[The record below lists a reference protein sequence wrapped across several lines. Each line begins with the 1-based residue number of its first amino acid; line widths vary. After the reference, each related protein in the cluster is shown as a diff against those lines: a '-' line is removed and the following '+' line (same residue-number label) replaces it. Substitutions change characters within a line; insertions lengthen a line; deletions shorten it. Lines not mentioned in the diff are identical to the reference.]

1 MRLSW
6 SPLPKNCRTK
16 YLKRNNIHSCLNKRS
31 MIKKNSSQTMNPV
44 CPPLQFDT
52 ASWFAP
58 ELTKLAEHLNDRMVE
73 MMRFYPESDYKT
85 LRTMISK
92 RNELHVDNIVI
103 TAGRTAAFYII
114 AEAFAGKRGAILV
127 PSYQHYELA
136 AKRYGW
142 QLTYIPEDIE
152 TQEIKLEGEEFC
164 WICSPNSSTGRFR
177 SRAELLE
184 LISAHPQVFFIVDQ
198 SYASF
203 TTQPTL
209 TLSDVKS
216 HPNIIFVSS
225 FTQTYGLPGLRIG
238 YVTADKKVIKEIQK
252 VIDPWSVSTMAV
264 EVAKYILIHPAQ
276 FTLPIRKW
284 QRNALELE
292 TKLRQIDGIEVM
304 PSDAPFFLVQVHCAT
319 AAELVKYLLEEHNIA
334 LYDATKLR
342 GIKGE
347 MVRITS
353 RDATDN
359 AKLVE
364 AIAAFCKSR

>member
-1 MRLSW
+1 
-6 SPLPKNCRTK
+6 
-16 YLKRNNIHSCLNKRS
+16 
-31 MIKKNSSQTMNPV
+31 MIKKNPSQTTNTV

-73 MMRFYPESDYKT
+73 MMRYYPESDYKT

-103 TAGRTAAFYII
+103 TAGRTAAFYVI

-142 QLTYIPEDIE
+142 QLTYIPEDVE

-177 SRAELLE
+177 SRAELLN

-238 YVTADKKVIKEIQK
+238 YVTADKKVVKEIQK

-292 TKLRQIDGIEVM
+292 TKLRQIDGLEVM
-304 PSDAPFFLVQVHCAT
+304 PSDAPFFLVQIHCAT
-319 AAELVKYLLEEHNIA
+319 AAELVNYLLEEHNIA

-364 AIAAFCKSR
+364 AIAAFCESR

>member
-1 MRLSW
+1 
-6 SPLPKNCRTK
+6 
-16 YLKRNNIHSCLNKRS
+16 
-31 MIKKNSSQTMNPV
+31 MIKKNSTQTTNTV

-73 MMRFYPESDYKT
+73 MMRYYPESDYKT

-142 QLTYIPEDIE
+142 QLTYIPEDVE

-177 SRAELLE
+177 SRAELLD

-304 PSDAPFFLVQVHCAT
+304 PSDAPFFLVQIHCAT
-319 AAELVKYLLEEHNIA
+319 AAELVNYLLEEHNIA

-364 AIAAFCKSR
+364 AIAAFCESR

>member
-1 MRLSW
+1 
-6 SPLPKNCRTK
+6 
-16 YLKRNNIHSCLNKRS
+16 
-31 MIKKNSSQTMNPV
+31 MIKKNSTQTTNTV

-73 MMRFYPESDYKT
+73 MMRYYPESDYKT

-136 AKRYGW
+136 AKRYSW
-142 QLTYIPEDIE
+142 QLTYIPEDVE

-177 SRAELLE
+177 SRAELLD
-184 LISAHPQVFFIVDQ
+184 LISTHPQVFFIVDQ

-203 TTQPTL
+203 TTQLTL

-304 PSDAPFFLVQVHCAT
+304 PSDAPFFLVQIHCAT

-364 AIAAFCKSR
+364 AIAAFCESR

>member
-1 MRLSW
+1 
-6 SPLPKNCRTK
+6 
-16 YLKRNNIHSCLNKRS
+16 
-31 MIKKNSSQTMNPV
+31 MIKKNSTQTTNTV

-73 MMRFYPESDYKT
+73 MMRYYPESDYKT

-92 RNELHVDNIVI
+92 LNELHVDNIVI

-114 AEAFAGKRGAILV
+114 AESFAGKRGAILV

-142 QLTYIPEDIE
+142 QLTYIPEDVE

-177 SRAELLE
+177 SRAELLD

-304 PSDAPFFLVQVHCAT
+304 PSDAPFFLVQIHCAT
-319 AAELVKYLLEEHNIA
+319 AAELVNYLLEEHNIA

-364 AIAAFCKSR
+364 AIAAFCESR

>member
-1 MRLSW
+1 
-6 SPLPKNCRTK
+6 
-16 YLKRNNIHSCLNKRS
+16 
-31 MIKKNSSQTMNPV
+31 MIKKNSTQTMNTV

-73 MMRFYPESDYKT
+73 MMRYYPESDYKT

-142 QLTYIPEDIE
+142 QLTYIPEDVE

-177 SRAELLE
+177 SRAELLD

-304 PSDAPFFLVQVHCAT
+304 PSDAPFFLVQIHCAT
-319 AAELVKYLLEEHNIA
+319 AAELVNYLLEEHNIA

-364 AIAAFCKSR
+364 AIAAFCESR

>member
-1 MRLSW
+1 
-6 SPLPKNCRTK
+6 
-16 YLKRNNIHSCLNKRS
+16 
-31 MIKKNSSQTMNPV
+31 MIKKNPSQTTNTV

-73 MMRFYPESDYKT
+73 MMRYYPESDYKT

-103 TAGRTAAFYII
+103 TAGRTAAFYVI

-142 QLTYIPEDIE
+142 QLTYIPEDVE

-177 SRAELLE
+177 ARAELLD
-184 LISAHPQVFFIVDQ
+184 LVSAHPQVFFIVDQ

-292 TKLRQIDGIEVM
+292 TKLRQIDGLEVM
-304 PSDAPFFLVQVHCAT
+304 PSDAPFFLVQIHCAT
-319 AAELVKYLLEEHNIA
+319 AAELVNYLLEEHNIA

-364 AIAAFCKSR
+364 AIAAFCESC

>member
-1 MRLSW
+1 
-6 SPLPKNCRTK
+6 
-16 YLKRNNIHSCLNKRS
+16 
-31 MIKKNSSQTMNPV
+31 MIKKNPSQTTNTV

-73 MMRFYPESDYKT
+73 MMRYYPESDYKT

-103 TAGRTAAFYII
+103 TAGRTAAFYVI

-142 QLTYIPEDIE
+142 QLTYIPEDVE

-177 SRAELLE
+177 SRAELLD

-292 TKLRQIDGIEVM
+292 TKLRQIDGLEVM
-304 PSDAPFFLVQVHCAT
+304 PSDAPFFLVQIHCAT
-319 AAELVKYLLEEHNIA
+319 AAELVNYLLEEHNIA

-364 AIAAFCKSR
+364 AIAAFCESR

>member
-44 CPPLQFDT
+44 CLPLQFDT

-364 AIAAFCKSR
+364 AITAFCESR

>member
-1 MRLSW
+1 
-6 SPLPKNCRTK
+6 
-16 YLKRNNIHSCLNKRS
+16 

-44 CPPLQFDT
+44 CLPLQFDT

-142 QLTYIPEDIE
+142 QLTYIPEDVE
-152 TQEIKLEGEEFC
+152 TQDIKLEGEEFC

-177 SRAELLE
+177 SRTELLD

-252 VIDPWSVSTMAV
+252 VIDPWSVSTMAI

-304 PSDAPFFLVQVHCAT
+304 PSDAPFFLVQIHCAT

-364 AIAAFCKSR
+364 AITAFCESR

>member
-1 MRLSW
+1 
-6 SPLPKNCRTK
+6 
-16 YLKRNNIHSCLNKRS
+16 
-31 MIKKNSSQTMNPV
+31 MIKKNSTQTTNTV

-73 MMRFYPESDYKT
+73 MMRYYPESDYKT

-142 QLTYIPEDIE
+142 QLTYIPEDVE

-184 LISAHPQVFFIVDQ
+184 LISAHPQISFIVDQ
-198 SYASF
+198 SYATF

-209 TLSDVKS
+209 TLSDVKN

-238 YVTADKKVIKEIQK
+238 YVTADKKVVKEIQK

-304 PSDAPFFLVQVHCAT
+304 PSDAPFFLVQIHCAT
-319 AAELVKYLLEEHNIA
+319 AAELVNYLLEEHNIA

-364 AIAAFCKSR
+364 AIAAFCESR

>member
-1 MRLSW
+1 
-6 SPLPKNCRTK
+6 
-16 YLKRNNIHSCLNKRS
+16 
-31 MIKKNSSQTMNPV
+31 MIKKNSTQTTSIV
-44 CPPLQFDT
+44 TPPLQFDT

-73 MMRFYPESDYKT
+73 MMRYYPESDYKT

-142 QLTYIPEDIE
+142 QLTYIPEDVE

-177 SRAELLE
+177 SRAELLD

-304 PSDAPFFLVQVHCAT
+304 PSDAPFFLVQIHCAT
-319 AAELVKYLLEEHNIA
+319 AAELVNYLLEEHNIA

-364 AIAAFCKSR
+364 AIAAFCESR

>member
-1 MRLSW
+1 
-6 SPLPKNCRTK
+6 
-16 YLKRNNIHSCLNKRS
+16 
-31 MIKKNSSQTMNPV
+31 MIKKNSTQTMNTV

-73 MMRFYPESDYKT
+73 MMRYYPESDYKT

-142 QLTYIPEDIE
+142 QLTYIPEDVE

-177 SRAELLE
+177 SRTELLD

-304 PSDAPFFLVQVHCAT
+304 PSDAPFFLVQIHCAT

-347 MVRITS
+347 MVRISS

-364 AIAAFCKSR
+364 AIAAFCESR

>member
-44 CPPLQFDT
+44 CLPLQFDT

-92 RNELHVDNIVI
+92 RNELHIDNIVI

-304 PSDAPFFLVQVHCAT
+304 PSDAPFLVQVHCAT

-364 AIAAFCKSR
+364 AITAFCESR

>member
-1 MRLSW
+1 
-6 SPLPKNCRTK
+6 
-16 YLKRNNIHSCLNKRS
+16 

-44 CPPLQFDT
+44 CLPLQFDT

-92 RNELHVDNIVI
+92 RNELHIDNIVI

-142 QLTYIPEDIE
+142 QLTYIPEDVE
-152 TQEIKLEGEEFC
+152 TQDIKLEGEEFC

-177 SRAELLE
+177 SRTELLD

-252 VIDPWSVSTMAV
+252 VIDPWSVSTMAI

-304 PSDAPFFLVQVHCAT
+304 PSDAPFFLVQIHCAT

-364 AIAAFCKSR
+364 AITAFCESR

>member
-1 MRLSW
+1 
-6 SPLPKNCRTK
+6 
-16 YLKRNNIHSCLNKRS
+16 
-31 MIKKNSSQTMNPV
+31 MIKKNPSQTTNTV

-73 MMRFYPESDYKT
+73 MMRYYPESDYKT

-103 TAGRTAAFYII
+103 TAGRTAAFYVI

-142 QLTYIPEDIE
+142 QLTYIPEDVE

-177 SRAELLE
+177 SRAELLD
-184 LISAHPQVFFIVDQ
+184 LVSAHPQVFFIVDQ

-203 TTQPTL
+203 TTQLTF

-292 TKLRQIDGIEVM
+292 TKLRQIDGLEVM
-304 PSDAPFFLVQVHCAT
+304 PSDAPFFLVQIHCAT
-319 AAELVKYLLEEHNIA
+319 AAELVNYLLEEHNIA

-364 AIAAFCKSR
+364 AIAAFCESC

>member
-44 CPPLQFDT
+44 CLPLQFDT

-92 RNELHVDNIVI
+92 RNELHIDNIVI

-364 AIAAFCKSR
+364 AITAFCESR

>member
-1 MRLSW
+1 
-6 SPLPKNCRTK
+6 
-16 YLKRNNIHSCLNKRS
+16 
-31 MIKKNSSQTMNPV
+31 MIKKNPSQTTNTV

-73 MMRFYPESDYKT
+73 MMRYYPESDYKT

-103 TAGRTAAFYII
+103 TAGRTAAFYVI

-142 QLTYIPEDIE
+142 QLTYIPEDVE

-177 SRAELLE
+177 SRAELLD
-184 LISAHPQVFFIVDQ
+184 LVSAHPQVFFIVDQ

-292 TKLRQIDGIEVM
+292 TKLRQIDGLEVM
-304 PSDAPFFLVQVHCAT
+304 PSDAPFFLVQIHCAT
-319 AAELVKYLLEEHNIA
+319 AAELVNYLLEEHNIA

-364 AIAAFCKSR
+364 AIAAFCESC

>member
-1 MRLSW
+1 
-6 SPLPKNCRTK
+6 
-16 YLKRNNIHSCLNKRS
+16 
-31 MIKKNSSQTMNPV
+31 MIKKNPTQTTNTV

-58 ELTKLAEHLNDRMVE
+58 ELTKLAENLNDRMVE
-73 MMRFYPESDYKT
+73 MMRYYPESDYKT

-142 QLTYIPEDIE
+142 QLTYIPEDVE

-177 SRAELLE
+177 SRAELLD

-304 PSDAPFFLVQVHCAT
+304 PSDAPFFLVQIHCAT
-319 AAELVKYLLEEHNIA
+319 AAELVNYLLEEHNIA

-364 AIAAFCKSR
+364 AIAAFCESR

>member
-1 MRLSW
+1 
-6 SPLPKNCRTK
+6 
-16 YLKRNNIHSCLNKRS
+16 
-31 MIKKNSSQTMNPV
+31 MIKKNPTQTTNMV

-58 ELTKLAEHLNDRMVE
+58 ELTKLAEHLNDQMVE
-73 MMRFYPESDYKT
+73 MMRYYPEPDYKT
-85 LRTMISK
+85 LRTMIAK
-92 RNELHVDNIVI
+92 RNELHADNIVI
-103 TAGRTAAFYII
+103 TPGRTAGFYTI
-114 AEAFAGKRGAILV
+114 AEAFAGRRGAILV

-142 QLTYIPEDIE
+142 QLTYIPEDVE
-152 TQEIKLEGEEFC
+152 TQEIQLEGEEFC

-177 SRAELLE
+177 SRTELLD
-184 LISAHPQVFFIVDQ
+184 LIKAHPQVSFIVDQ
-198 SYASF
+198 SYATF

-238 YVTADKKVIKEIQK
+238 YVTADKKVVKEIQK

-304 PSDAPFFLVQVHCAT
+304 PSDAPFFLVQIHCAT
-319 AAELVKYLLEEHNIA
+319 AAELIKYLLEEHNIA
-334 LYDATKLR
+334 VYDATAQR
-342 GIKGE
+342 GVKGE
-347 MVRITS
+347 MIRITA

-359 AKLVE
+359 AMLLE
-364 AIAAFCKSR
+364 AIATFCEGR

>member
-225 FTQTYGLPGLRIG
+225 FTQTDGLPGLRIG

-364 AIAAFCKSR
+364 AITAFCESR

>member
-1 MRLSW
+1 
-6 SPLPKNCRTK
+6 
-16 YLKRNNIHSCLNKRS
+16 
-31 MIKKNSSQTMNPV
+31 MIKKNPSQTTNTV

-73 MMRFYPESDYKT
+73 MMRYYPESDYKT

-103 TAGRTAAFYII
+103 TAGRTAAFYVI

-142 QLTYIPEDIE
+142 QLTYIPEDVE

-177 SRAELLE
+177 SRAELLD

-238 YVTADKKVIKEIQK
+238 YVTADKKVVKEIQK

-292 TKLRQIDGIEVM
+292 TKLRQIDGLEVM
-304 PSDAPFFLVQVHCAT
+304 PSDAPFFLVQIHCAT
-319 AAELVKYLLEEHNIA
+319 AAELVNYLLEEHNIA

-364 AIAAFCKSR
+364 AIAAFCESR

>member
-1 MRLSW
+1 M
-6 SPLPKNCRTK
+6 
-16 YLKRNNIHSCLNKRS
+16 
-31 MIKKNSSQTMNPV
+31 KKNTPSTTTTA

-52 ASWFAP
+52 STWFAP
-58 ELTKLAEHLNDRMVE
+58 ELTKLSEHLNDRMVE

-92 RNELHVDNIVI
+92 RNALHVDNIVI
-103 TAGRTAAFYII
+103 TAGRTAAFYAI
-114 AEAFAGKRGAILV
+114 AEAFAGKKGVILV

-136 AKRYGW
+136 AKRYSW
-142 QLTYIPEDIE
+142 QLTYLPEDLE
-152 TQEIKLEGEEFC
+152 TQEIKLEEQEFC
-164 WICSPNSSTGRFR
+164 WICSPNNPTGRLR
-177 SRAELLE
+177 SRAELLD
-184 LISAHPQVFFIVDQ
+184 LIGRYPSVYFVIDQ
-198 SYASF
+198 SYATF

-238 YVTADKKVIKEIQK
+238 YVTADKKVVKEIEK
-252 VIDPWSVSTMAV
+252 VVDPWSVSTMAV

-304 PSDAPFFLVQVHCAT
+304 PSDAPFFLVQIHCAT
-319 AAELVKYLLEEHNIA
+319 AAELIKYLLEEHNIA

-364 AIAAFCKSR
+364 AITAFRESR

>member
-1 MRLSW
+1 
-6 SPLPKNCRTK
+6 
-16 YLKRNNIHSCLNKRS
+16 

-44 CPPLQFDT
+44 CLPLQFDT

-142 QLTYIPEDIE
+142 QLTYIPEDVE
-152 TQEIKLEGEEFC
+152 TQDIKLEGEEFC

-177 SRAELLE
+177 SRTELLD

-252 VIDPWSVSTMAV
+252 VIDPWSVSTMAI

-304 PSDAPFFLVQVHCAT
+304 PSDAPFFLVQIHCAT

-364 AIAAFCKSR
+364 AIAAFCESR

>member
-31 MIKKNSSQTMNPV
+31 MIKKNSSQTMNTV

-364 AIAAFCKSR
+364 AIAAFCESR

>member
-44 CPPLQFDT
+44 CLPLQFDT

-304 PSDAPFFLVQVHCAT
+304 PSDAPFFLVQIHCAT

-364 AIAAFCKSR
+364 AITAFCESR

>member
-1 MRLSW
+1 
-6 SPLPKNCRTK
+6 
-16 YLKRNNIHSCLNKRS
+16 
-31 MIKKNSSQTMNPV
+31 MIKKNPSQTTNTV

-73 MMRFYPESDYKT
+73 MMRYYPESDYKT

-103 TAGRTAAFYII
+103 TAGRTAAFYVI

-142 QLTYIPEDIE
+142 QLTYIPEDVE

-177 SRAELLE
+177 SRAELLD
-184 LISAHPQVFFIVDQ
+184 LVSAHPQVFFIVDQ

-238 YVTADKKVIKEIQK
+238 YVTADKKVVKEIQK

-292 TKLRQIDGIEVM
+292 TKLRQIDGLEVM
-304 PSDAPFFLVQVHCAT
+304 PSDAPFFLVQIHCAT
-319 AAELVKYLLEEHNIA
+319 AAELVNYLLEEHNIA

-364 AIAAFCKSR
+364 AIAAFCESR

>member
-1 MRLSW
+1 M
-6 SPLPKNCRTK
+6 
-16 YLKRNNIHSCLNKRS
+16 
-31 MIKKNSSQTMNPV
+31 
-44 CPPLQFDT
+44 
-52 ASWFAP
+52 
-58 ELTKLAEHLNDRMVE
+58 
-73 MMRFYPESDYKT
+73 
-85 LRTMISK
+85 
-92 RNELHVDNIVI
+92 
-103 TAGRTAAFYII
+103 
-114 AEAFAGKRGAILV
+114 
-127 PSYQHYELA
+127 
-136 AKRYGW
+136 
-142 QLTYIPEDIE
+142 
-152 TQEIKLEGEEFC
+152 
-164 WICSPNSSTGRFR
+164 
-177 SRAELLE
+177 
-184 LISAHPQVFFIVDQ
+184 
-198 SYASF
+198 
-203 TTQPTL
+203 
-209 TLSDVKS
+209 KS

-304 PSDAPFFLVQVHCAT
+304 PSDAPFFLVQIHCAT
-319 AAELVKYLLEEHNIA
+319 AAELVNYLLEEHNIA

-364 AIAAFCKSR
+364 AIAAFCESR

>member
-1 MRLSW
+1 
-6 SPLPKNCRTK
+6 
-16 YLKRNNIHSCLNKRS
+16 
-31 MIKKNSSQTMNPV
+31 MIKKNPTQTTNTV

-73 MMRFYPESDYKT
+73 MMRYYPESDYKT

-142 QLTYIPEDIE
+142 QLTYIPEDVE

-177 SRAELLE
+177 SRVELLD

-304 PSDAPFFLVQVHCAT
+304 PSDAPFFLVQIHCAT
-319 AAELVKYLLEEHNIA
+319 AAELVNYLLEEHNIA

-364 AIAAFCKSR
+364 AIAAFCESR